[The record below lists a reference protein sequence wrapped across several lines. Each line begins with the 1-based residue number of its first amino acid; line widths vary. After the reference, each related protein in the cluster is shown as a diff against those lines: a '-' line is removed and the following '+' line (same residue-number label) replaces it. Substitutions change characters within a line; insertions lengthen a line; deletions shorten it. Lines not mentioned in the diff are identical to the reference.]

1 MKIESRDII
10 FFIFKTPSSAVARFK
25 EQGGRSTH

>member
-10 FFIFKTPSSAVARFK
+10 FFKTPASEVARFK
-25 EQGGRSTH
+25 EQGGRGTF